1 MSGIRVASTKPLD
14 GKSVKPLL
22 LEQSKDWPDR
32 MIFSLQGDKV
42 SVRTQQYRLDPQG
55 QLFDIPADPGQDR
68 NIAKEKPEVA
78 ARLRQAVAEWSK
90 EMLPLVG
97 EDDRPFPVGYSETT
111 MLPAR
116 DGVPEGGIER
126 SAGPPNCSFFTNW
139 KKKED
144 RMTWDIE
151 VGRDG
156 EYEAVVY
163 YTCRP
168 EDVGSAIELSF
179 LDRRIQGRL
188 TKANNPPLIGAE
200 ADRVPRNESYVKDFL
215 PWSLGK
221 IQLAKSRGK
230 LVLKATEIPGKQV
243 ADVRYIAL
251 KA

>member
-1 MSGIRVASTKPLD
+1 M
-14 GKSVKPLL
+14 
-22 LEQSKDWPDR
+22 
-32 MIFSLQGDKV
+32 
-42 SVRTQQYRLDPQG
+42 
-55 QLFDIPADPGQDR
+55 
-68 NIAKEKPEVA
+68 A
-78 ARLRQAVAEWSK
+78 ARLRLAVAEWSK

-111 MLPAR
+111 LLPAR

-139 KKKED
+139 TKKED

-151 VGRDG
+151 VGRGG

-179 LDRRIQGRL
+179 LDRRIQGKL
-188 TKANNPPLIGAE
+188 TKVNNPPLIGTE
-200 ADRVPRNESYVKDFL
+200 ADRVPRDESYV
-215 PWSLGK
+215 
-221 IQLAKSRGK
+221 KSRGK
-230 LVLKATEIPGKQV
+230 LVLKATEISGKQV

-251 KA
+251 KAPV